1 MMGEMNEPP
10 TLVLLHGFTN
20 TGASW
25 QPVIRALGE
34 RYRAI
39 APDIRGHGSATD
51 TRPVTLDAVVA
62 DIAGLTGD
70 AFTLVGYSMGGR
82 IALNAALAL
91 PGRVE
96 RLVLVGASPGLR
108 DPEERNT
115 RREAD
120 ERLAGQIERSDI
132 EGFAQRWAQTPILAG
147 LPAELARLVHEDR
160 LKNTPHGLAAALR
173 GLGTGT
179 LSSRW
184 DELRKLAMPVTL
196 VAGERDVKYR
206 SIADQMA
213 AQIPDAEVCTIPSA
227 GHAAHIEAPEAVAWL
242 IEHSGSFAGDQE

>member
-1 MMGEMNEPP
+1 MNEPP

-51 TRPVTLDAVVA
+51 TRPVTLDAVIA
-62 DIAGLTGD
+62 DVAGLTGD
-70 AFTLVGYSMGGR
+70 GFTLVGYSMGGR

-91 PGRVE
+91 PSRVE
-96 RLVLVGASPGLR
+96 RLVLIGASPGLH
-108 DPEERNT
+108 DPGERNT
-115 RREAD
+115 RRDAD
-120 ERLAGQIERSDI
+120 ERLAGQIEQSDI
-132 EGFAQRWAQTPILAG
+132 ESFARGWAQTPILAG
-147 LPAELARLVHEDR
+147 LPAELAQEVHQDR

-179 LSSRW
+179 LPSRW
-184 DELRKLAMPVTL
+184 DELHNLAMPVTL
-196 VAGERDVKYR
+196 IVGERDVKYR

-213 AQIPDAEVCTIPSA
+213 ARIPEPEVRTIPGA
-227 GHAAHIEAPEAVAWL
+227 GHAAHIERPAVVSEIL
-242 IEHSGSFAGDQE
+242 KGG